1 MKSIRTLW
9 DEQDRHPGD
18 RRRLFSAVAES
29 IGATA
34 VLYPGSFVDVAP
46 SFVWSSVT
54 YVDTDQRAAR
64 FFADRDGV
72 GEIIAEQAGAPAEP
86 DLRFLHADYMSDLPL
101 AEESSDLL
109 VSLYA
114 GPVSRHCTR
123 YLRVGG
129 TLLANP
135 SHGDVAFASLD
146 DRYVLIGAVRARSGT
161 YRVSTDRL
169 SSYLVPKRDEPVTVE
184 AIERTG
190 RGVPYTT
197 SAFAY
202 LFQRVA

>member
-1 MKSIRTLW
+1 MST
-9 DEQDRHPGD
+9 PT
-18 RRRLFSAVAES
+18 SALPASSPIEM
-29 IGATA
+29 
-34 VLYPGSFVDVAP
+34 
-46 SFVWSSVT
+46 VWARSS
-54 YVDTDQRAAR
+54 QNR
-64 FFADRDGV
+64 
-72 GEIIAEQAGAPAEP
+72 PA
-86 DLRFLHADYMSDLPL
+86 LRPNPTHADYMSDLLL